1 MNLLPRKVLIPVVTC
16 ALLGMARSTAAEAP
30 WQILF
35 NGRTLDGWDTWLGPR
50 SSGYLDPKTTQEPPL
65 GLNNDPVGVFTV
77 DSQSGEPAIH
87 VSGQVF
93 GAITSRES
101 FGNVHIRVSYKW
113 GGKKWPPRD
122 EARHYRDTGILY
134 WAIGAQ
140 GAGSYAWMRSVE
152 CNIMEKGVGQWWS
165 VDGTHVD
172 VEGRKVTLEND
183 PAIPYRG
190 EGAGE
195 QCILW
200 QPGAPQFTTGEGI
213 TSLRDPEKAG
223 AWNTCEVIAWGNV
236 CLHLLNGEVVL
247 ALTNPGYT
255 AEGREH
261 ALNQGRIQLQS
272 EGAEVF
278 FRSAEAR
285 PISEI
290 PQALLQWVPKS
301 APDDTGFV
309 PLLTADS
316 SRHWKQSGPG
326 GFTLTDGVATAHGGM
341 GLWWYDARMFTN
353 FVFRGEFQQ
362 SSESA
367 DSGVFVRFPPPGNDP
382 WVAVK
387 QGHEF
392 EIGDPRPENPTWR
405 TGSIYPFKAST
416 RANTRPAGQWN
427 DFEMVCTGHNYSVRL
442 NGEVVTTWTD
452 PDRRSG
458 RGHLGLQNYDD
469 GKIVRFR
476 NLRIKDLPE

>member
-1 MNLLPRKVLIPVVTC
+1 MIPLLSHALILGVAFTVFSPA
-16 ALLGMARSTAAEAP
+16 ALSAAEAP
-30 WQILF
+30 WQALF
-35 NGRTLDGWDTWLGPR
+35 NGRNLDGWETWLGPR
-50 SSGYLDPKTTQEPPL
+50 SSGYLDPKTTKEPPI
-65 GLNNDPVGVFTV
+65 GLNHDPLGVFTV
-77 DSQSGEPAIH
+77 DTASGEPAIH

-93 GAITSRES
+93 GAITSRAS
-101 FGNVHIRVSYKW
+101 FGNVQIRVGYKW
-113 GGKKWPPRD
+113 GTRKWPPRD

-140 GAGSYAWMRSVE
+140 GAASYAWMRSVE

-172 VEGRKVTLEND
+172 IEGRKVTLESD

-200 QPGAPQFTTGEGI
+200 EPGAPQFTTGEGI
-213 TSLRDPEKAG
+213 TSLLDPEKPG
-223 AWNTCEVIAWGNV
+223 TWNVCEVIAWGNV

-255 AEGREH
+255 ADGRDR
-261 ALNQGRIQLQS
+261 ALNEGRIQLQS

-285 PISEI
+285 PINEI
-290 PQALLQWVPKS
+290 PEALLKWVPKS
-301 APDDTGFV
+301 APDEKGFL
-309 PLLTADS
+309 PLLTGAAAS
-316 SRHWKQSGPG
+316 HWSQSGPG
-326 GFTLTDGVATAHGGM
+326 RVTLEDGIATARGGM
-341 GLWWYDARMFTN
+341 GLWWYDARPFTN
-353 FVFRGEFQQ
+353 FVMRGEFQQ
-362 SSESA
+362 SAEGA

-387 QGHEF
+387 QGHEL
-392 EIGDPRPENPTWR
+392 EIGDPTPENPTWR

-416 RANTRPAGQWN
+416 RANTRPAGEWN
-427 DFEMVCTGHNYSVRL
+427 EFELVCTGQNYSVRL

-452 PDRRSG
+452 PDQRTRH
-458 RGHLGLQNYDD
+458 GHVGLQNYDD
-469 GKIVRFR
+469 GKTVRFR
-476 NLRIKDLPE
+476 NVRIRDLPE